1 MSEAI
6 WIRIV
11 FDKSYYWTAARGK
24 AKLVSGRPNGERII
38 AETVESS
45 GVNDCPTQTHVRSD
59 IVTSVPSQT
68 RIAINLAIMHAMID
82 IKTHG
87 REAVAK
93 FFLDTATYLSAL
105 TKQSQ
110 AAAFEA

>member
-11 FDKSYYWTAARGK
+11 LDKSYYRTTTRGK
-24 AKLVSGRPNGERII
+24 SKLVSRWPNGKRII
-38 AETVESS
+38 AETVCTS

-59 IVTSVPSQT
+59 IVTSVPSQA
-68 RIAINLAIMHAMID
+68 RIAINLAIMHAMVD

-93 FFLDTATYLSAL
+93 VFLDITTYLSAL